1 MRLLDIVL
9 GVPVSR
15 KRVREESE
23 RFIAARG
30 AGPVRAT
37 INDNLAHLT
46 GKSGALL
53 QAQGLFIVIAT
64 FALEKDWPLALPA
77 MLLLIVAALVVMTN
91 LRTVFIGLDPAETDV
106 GRAEA
111 QNVVETAQVASSRG
125 ARFNICLY
133 LTFLSVV
140 LIGIGAVMARR

>member
-1 MRLLDIVL
+1 MRLAERFF
-9 GVPVSR
+9 GVPLSR
-15 KRVREESE
+15 KRVREECE
-23 RFIAARG
+23 RFVAARG
-30 AGPVRAT
+30 AGPVRT
-37 INDNLAHLT
+37 IINENLAHLT

-77 MLLLIVAALVVMTN
+77 MLLLIVSALTVMTN
-91 LRTVFIGLDPAETDV
+91 LRTVFIGLEPGETDV
-106 GRAEA
+106 GRAEME
-111 QNVVETAQVASSRG
+111 NVVQTAIVASSRG

-140 LIGIGAVMARR
+140 LIGIGAVMVGR

>member
-30 AGPVRAT
+30 AGPTRET

-53 QAQGLFIVIAT
+53 QAQGLFLVIAT
-64 FALEKDWPLALPA
+64 FALERGWPLALPA
-77 MLLLIVAALVVMTN
+77 MLLLIVSALAVMTN
-91 LRTVFIGLDPAETDV
+91 LRTVFIGLAGGEADV
-106 GRAEA
+106 GRAEIE
-111 QNVVETAQVASSRG
+111 NVVQTAQVASSRG
-125 ARFNICLY
+125 ARFNVCLY

-140 LIGIGAVMARR
+140 LIGVGAVMVGR

>member
-15 KRVREESE
+15 SRVREESE
-23 RFIAARG
+23 RFIKARG
-30 AGPVRAT
+30 AGAVRAI
-37 INDNLAHLT
+37 INDNLAHMT

-53 QAQGLFIVIAT
+53 QAQGLFLVIAT

-77 MLLLIVAALVVMTN
+77 MLLLIVSALTVMTN
-91 LRTVFIGLDPAETDV
+91 LRTVFIGLKPGEADV
-106 GRAEA
+106 ERAEVE
-111 QNVVETAQVASSRG
+111 NVVQTAAVASSRG

-133 LTFLSVV
+133 LTFLSVI
-140 LIGIGAVMARR
+140 LIGIGAVMR